1 MLEIILDTLLDSMK
15 LLPFLFL
22 TYLAMEYLEHKA
34 GEKMQ
39 NAIRKADKCGPVI
52 GSILGAF
59 PQCGFSAAASNL
71 YAGRI
76 ITLGTLLAIYLSTSD
91 EMLPVL
97 ISENAGIGMILKIL
111 GVKIIIGMIAGFI
124 TDVVIHRLFNKKK
137 SGPEIEHLCE
147 QHNCHCDEGILK
159 SAIHHTAEIFIYLL
173 LISFILNVLIAV
185 VGEDFLANLVLNRL
199 VVGEVLA
206 GIVGLIPNCAASV
219 IITQL
224 YLKGILSA
232 GAMMSGLLVGAGVG
246 ILVLLR
252 VNDRPRENAG
262 IIALLYVTGVTAGI
276 IVELLGIVF

>member
-1 MLEIILDTLLDSMK
+1 MLDIILDTLLDSVK

-34 GEKMQ
+34 GERMQ
-39 NAIRKADKCGPVI
+39 STIRKSGKCGPVI

-76 ITLGTLLAIYLSTSD
+76 ITLGTLLSIYLSTSD
-91 EMLPVL
+91 EMLPIL
-97 ISENAGIGMILKIL
+97 ISENAGIGMILKVL
-111 GVKIIIGMIAGFI
+111 GTKIVIGMIAGFLI
-124 TDVVIHRLFNKKK
+124 DVVVNRFFLKEERE
-137 SGPEIEHLCE
+137 PEIERLCE
-147 QHNCHCDEGILK
+147 QHNCHCDEGIMR
-159 SAIHHTAEIFIYLL
+159 SALHHTLEIFIYLL
-173 LISFILNVLIAV
+173 IVSFILNILIAII
-185 VGEDFLANLVLNRL
+185 GEDFLANLVQNRL
-199 VVGEVLA
+199 VVGEALA

-224 YLKGILSA
+224 YLKGILGA

-246 ILVLLR
+246 VLVLLR

-262 IIALLYVTGVTAGI
+262 IIFLLYAIGVTAGI
-276 IVELLGIVF
+276 VAQLIGITF